1 MRSDLKTLEKIKE
14 ALEKRPAELL
24 EEKKAGKK
32 IAGWVNYNV
41 PEELLYALDFI
52 PIRLGLG
59 GDDRLVDIGAR
70 YISTKNC
77 VFVRE
82 LVGLFEEKADP
93 YIQAVDFVALD
104 ATCLQIYRVAE
115 LIKYYFKVNTVIL
128 GVPRNFA
135 TEAGRIYFRQET
147 AHFAHKLEELA
158 GKKLTTEKLA
168 AAIELYNQ
176 IRSAIQELYK
186 FQAGNNPKI
195 GWLDTLDVVQAG
207 NFLDKKQFLLLLL
220 ELIAELREKQGEPV
234 FKNLYDD
241 VRIFL
246 SGSIIPPRDR
256 KLISIIESQGG
267 RIVGDDLWSGLLPS
281 IQVDIQAPTVEAI
294 ADAYLGRA
302 PHAALP
308 YLDLASDGRLKN
320 LKKLVGDF
328 KAHAVIY
335 HTLRY
340 CDPFTFKG
348 NETKTV
354 VNKEGIPFL
363 EIHTEYAGSDYEA
376 IRTRVEAFVELL
388 KNKNLVE
395 V

>member
-1 MRSDLKTLEKIKE
+1 
-14 ALEKRPAELL
+14 
-24 EEKKAGKK
+24 
-32 IAGWVNYNV
+32 
-41 PEELLYALDFI
+41 
-52 PIRLGLG
+52 
-59 GDDRLVDIGAR
+59 
-70 YISTKNC
+70 
-77 VFVRE
+77 
-82 LVGLFEEKADP
+82 
-93 YIQAVDFVALD
+93 
-104 ATCLQIYRVAE
+104 
-115 LIKYYFKVNTVIL
+115 
-128 GVPRNFA
+128 
-135 TEAGRIYFRQET
+135 
-147 AHFAHKLEELA
+147 
-158 GKKLTTEKLA
+158 LTPEKLG
-168 AAIELYNQ
+168 AAIELYDK
-176 IRSAIQELYK
+176 IRSAIRELYK
-186 FQAGNNPKI
+186 FQAGSNPKI
-195 GWLDTLDVVQAG
+195 GWLDTLDAVQAG
-207 NFLDKKQFLLLLL
+207 NFLDKKQFLSLLQ
-220 ELIAELREKQGEPV
+220 ELIAELKEKQGEPV

-281 IQVDIQAPTVEAI
+281 IQVEIKAPTVEAV

-320 LKKLVGDF
+320 LKSLVAEF
-328 KAHAVIY
+328 KAQAVIY

-354 VNKEGIPFL
+354 LNKEGIPFL
-363 EIHTEYAGSDYEA
+363 EIHTEYAGSDYEP